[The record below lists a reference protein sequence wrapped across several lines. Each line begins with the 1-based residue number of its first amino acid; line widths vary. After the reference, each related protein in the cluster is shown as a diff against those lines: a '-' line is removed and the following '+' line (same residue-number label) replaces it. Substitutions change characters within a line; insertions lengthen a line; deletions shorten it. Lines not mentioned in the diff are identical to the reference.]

1 MKKMR
6 LFLVLLVTMLVSN
19 VAMADGRI
27 ILPAQLPAN
36 AKAFV
41 TTHFEGQ
48 KIVYA
53 EKEWGIYECHLN
65 HGTQIDFYKKG
76 KWKKVDCNDF
86 KAVPDVLIPEVIK
99 QYVNE
104 NFPESI
110 ITKIEKERYGYD
122 IELSNDLELKF
133 NKQGYILRM
142 DD

>member
-1 MKKMR
+1 
-6 LFLVLLVTMLVSN
+6 
-19 VAMADGRI
+19 MADDRPI
-27 ILPAQLPAN
+27 PVNMLPAN

-41 TTHFEGQ
+41 TTHFKGQ
-48 KIVYA
+48 KIIYA

-65 HGTQIDFYKKG
+65 DGTQIDFYKKG
-76 KWKKVDCNDF
+76 EWKKIDCNDF

-122 IELSNDLELKF
+122 IELSNDLELRF